1 MDTVS
6 PPNKTN
12 RMTREQRRK
21 VLAGSLGNA
30 VEYID
35 WAIYA
40 ALVPVFSVHFFP
52 EDSGGAAILGALII
66 FAVGFVM
73 RPVGGAVIGT
83 FADRRGRKSGLA
95 LSILLMSTGAFLIAF
110 APTYKQIG
118 IFAPVILLI
127 ARLLQGFA
135 AGGEY
140 GTSSAYLV
148 EAAAEGRRGFAGSFQ
163 QFSITAGILGA
174 SGLSYLV
181 TNAFDDEFVST
192 WGWRIGFAVAAALG
206 LVVLWYRTRVGDSDT
221 FESMKDNSRIAKSPV
236 ITLLRDYKTP
246 ALWVFIIVAPV
257 SLFHYIWVVYMPAFA
272 NASLDLPLSQ
282 TLIAQLISL
291 VFLLVMLPWFGVLSD
306 RFGRKPMLI
315 TSCAGNLAIA
325 YPGFLLVGQGFL
337 YLLGF
342 QLLAV
347 FFLAPYLAS
356 LAATMAEKLPP
367 EVRTTGIGLPY
378 AISVGIFGGTA
389 PYIITAM
396 KDNGLLQVIW
406 IYPAL
411 MAVVAIVCFA
421 VMEET
426 AHRRMD

>member
-1 MDTVS
+1 
-6 PPNKTN
+6 
-12 RMTREQRRK
+12 MTREQRRK

-40 ALVPVFSVHFFP
+40 SLVPIFSQHFFP
-52 EDSGGAAILGALII
+52 EESGAAAILGALII

-73 RPVGGAVIGT
+73 RPVGGAVIGM

-95 LSILLMSTGAFLIAF
+95 LSILLMSTGGFLIALS
-110 APTYKQIG
+110 PTYEQIG
-118 IFAPVILLI
+118 IFAPIILLV

-148 EAAAEGRRGFAGSFQ
+148 EAAAGGRRGFAGSFQ
-163 QFSITAGILGA
+163 QFSITAGVLGA
-174 SGLSYLV
+174 SGLSYFV
-181 TNAFDDEFVST
+181 TNAWDDEFVST
-192 WGWRIGFAVAAALG
+192 WGWRIGFAIAATLG
-206 LVVLWYRTRVGDSDT
+206 LLVLWYRTKVGDSDT
-221 FESMKDNSRIAKSPV
+221 FESMKDDSRIAKSPV
-236 ITLLRDYKTP
+236 VTLLRDYKKP
-246 ALWVFIIVAPV
+246 ALWVFIIAAPV

-272 NASLDLPLSQ
+272 NASLQLPLSQ
-282 TLIAQLISL
+282 TLIAQSISL
-291 VFLLVMLPWFGVLSD
+291 IFLLVMLPWFGVLSD

-315 TSCAGNLAIA
+315 TACVGNLVIS
-325 YPGFLLVGQGFL
+325 YPAFLFVGDGFLQ
-337 YLLGF
+337 LLGF

-347 FFLAPYLAS
+347 LFLAPYLAS

-378 AISVGIFGGTA
+378 AISVGVFGGTA
-389 PYIITAM
+389 PYILTAM
-396 KDNGLLQVIW
+396 KENGLLHLIW

-411 MAVVAIVCFA
+411 MAVVAIICFA
-421 VMEET
+421 RMEET
-426 AHRRMD
+426 AHKTMD